1 MKKLYFIFNL
11 QAGKG
16 NLAGSLAEVID
27 IFTKAGFEVTAR
39 PTQERTDAVNASI
52 YACEN
57 SFDMIVCAGGDGTL
71 SECIEGVMRAPNK
84 LPIGYI
90 PVGSTNDY
98 AKGLGIPKGILPA
111 AKWIVEGMPMPCDIG
126 SFNNN
131 YFTYIAAF
139 GAFTNVAYETSQQ
152 IKNLF
157 GHAAYLFSGM
167 FQLTSIKS
175 HKMRVEYDGN
185 IIEDDFVFG
194 MVTNSS
200 SVAGLLSLNDFLV
213 DDGLFEVALIKKPTN
228 VIQLYEILHSLLNMT
243 KDLDKEYIKSFRTS
257 EIKFTSLEDAPITW
271 TLDGENGGK
280 SDVNI
285 IKNNSKAISFMIGP
299 QAESNFSN
307 I

>member
-16 NLAGSLAEVID
+16 NLAASLAEVID
-27 IFTKAGFEVTAR
+27 IFTKAGNEVTTR
-39 PTQERTDAVNASI
+39 PTQDRGDAINASI

-57 SFDMIVCAGGDGTL
+57 SFDIIVCAGGDGTL
-71 SECIEGVMRAPNK
+71 SECIEGVMKSSNR

-98 AKGLGIPKGILPA
+98 AKGLGIPKGIIPA
-111 AKWIVEGMPMPCDIG
+111 ARWIVEGTPMPCDIG
-126 SFNNN
+126 SFNDN

-139 GAFTNVAYETSQQ
+139 GAFTSVAYETSQQ
-152 IKNLF
+152 IKNIF

-175 HKMRVEYDGN
+175 HRMKIEYDDI

-200 SVAGLLSLNDFLV
+200 SVAGLLSLNDFLI
-213 DDGLFEVALIKKPTN
+213 DDGVFEVALIKKPSN
-228 VIQLYEILHSLLNMT
+228 ILQLYEILHSLINM
-243 KDLDKEYIKSFRTS
+243 KQDLDKDYIRCFRTS
-257 EIKFTSLEDAPITW
+257 QIKFTSLEDTAITW

-280 SDVNI
+280 ADINL
-285 IKNNSKAISFMIGP
+285 IKNNTKAISFMIGP
-299 QAESNFSN
+299 QLESNFSD

>member
-1 MKKLYFIFNL
+1 
-11 QAGKG
+11 
-16 NLAGSLAEVID
+16 
-27 IFTKAGFEVTAR
+27 
-39 PTQERTDAVNASI
+39 
-52 YACEN
+52 
-57 SFDMIVCAGGDGTL
+57 
-71 SECIEGVMRAPNK
+71 
-84 LPIGYI
+84 
-90 PVGSTNDY
+90 
-98 AKGLGIPKGILPA
+98 
-111 AKWIVEGMPMPCDIG
+111 MPMPCDIG
-126 SFNNN
+126 SFNDN